1 MHWNLPREPGD
12 HSVPPFLG
20 LKTMMS
26 LLGFLPE
33 EMLLRNSSHMA
44 GQVKLID
51 VVGVNDTWGLWDS
64 V

>member
-1 MHWNLPREPGD
+1 
-12 HSVPPFLG
+12 
-20 LKTMMS
+20 MMS

-51 VVGVNDTWGLWDS
+51 VVGVNDAWGLWDS